1 MSTSKDPAE
10 EYFRELHIPTL
21 KHHAEI
27 WFKKFHEAPIRR
39 ILLYGFISPYEGE
52 MAARLEEEFMAFPYK
67 YAVVFELDAEDKT
80 VGMTGEKRMEYD
92 LQKIGGKRDLEPYE
106 RLLDATEPDSRKPY
120 EKRYRYFIT
129 AAFTNVYRRLVRDID
144 PRRKDWFFT

>member
-52 MAARLEEEFMAFPYK
+52 MAARLEEEFMAFPHK

-80 VGMTGEKRMEYD
+80 VGMTEEKRMEYD
-92 LQKIGGKRDLEPYE
+92 LQKIGGRRDLEPYE
-106 RLLDATEPDSRKPY
+106 RLLDATGK
-120 EKRYRYFIT
+120 K
-129 AAFTNVYRRLVRDID
+129 
-144 PRRKDWFFT
+144 